1 MLSRRLVYEL
11 RNVIVVLS
19 WRRQA
24 DTDQD
29 WNVHEQREDAFMD
42 VEGLPFRILPEEEC
56 SDGTGGEPRDRP
68 LGSGSF
74 PVERSDDRRGKLR
87 NNPVC

>member
-29 WNVHEQREDAFMD
+29 WNVHEQCEDAFMD
-42 VEGLPFRILPEEEC
+42 VEGLPFRILPEEERYE
-56 SDGTGGEPRDRP
+56 GTRGEPCDRT
-68 LGSGSF
+68 LRSGAF
-74 PVERSDDRRGKLR
+74 PVEGS
-87 NNPVC
+87 